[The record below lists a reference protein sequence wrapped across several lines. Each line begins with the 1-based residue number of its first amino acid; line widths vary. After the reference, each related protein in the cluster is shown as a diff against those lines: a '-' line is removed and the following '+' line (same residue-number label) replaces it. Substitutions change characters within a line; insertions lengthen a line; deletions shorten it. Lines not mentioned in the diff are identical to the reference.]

1 MKPSH
6 KKSTA
11 NLLRTFFSSSLFV
24 CFSLLFHKGEMN
36 KTLDKIDE
44 YFQLACG
51 SNGCVDLK
59 AAFKLLWSTLN
70 NSVSAVDLAGVFS
83 ISIPSNNP
91 VEALSRDLFHDF
103 LRAYSRLKFPS
114 GGDFVE
120 RILED
125 LRQSKGGIHT
135 GMNPPTSSIMK
146 STTNAAANAHQQQL
160 LQQNQIHSAESNL
173 IYSIADKTLI
183 RVLLKYDLQLRRAY
197 AAFCGQAVRV
207 GGLVSWD
214 EVKSLNLGMEV
225 RDTRHFISDDLTL
238 IPSLLYSWMDYYRLV
253 VRIPCFRIIFHL
265 R

>member
-1 MKPSH
+1 
-6 KKSTA
+6 
-11 NLLRTFFSSSLFV
+11 
-24 CFSLLFHKGEMN
+24 MN

-135 GMNPPTSSIMK
+135 GMNPPTSSVIK

-225 RDTRHFISDDLTL
+225 RHFISDDLTL
-238 IPSLLYSWMDYYRLV
+238 ISSLL
-253 VRIPCFRIIFHL
+253 
-265 R
+265 